1 MTEQE
6 FAGLKL
12 GDVVAARPGDRYV
25 VTEVR
30 SDGVIA
36 VKTTELRDTTGW
48 FMSRSRQGGDPLK
61 ERGLS
66 GLVAGDMIT
75 QEHGLTHIVA
85 SNEGGVSVTLVISVK
100 LWRPTDWALVSK

>member
-1 MTEQE
+1 MTDQE
-6 FAGLKL
+6 FEGLKI
-12 GDVVAARPGDRYV
+12 GDVVAARKGDHYV

-36 VKTTELRDTTGW
+36 VKTMELKDPAGW
-48 FMSRSRQGGDPLK
+48 YVSRSRHGGDPLK
-61 ERGLS
+61 VEGLG

-85 SNEGGVSVTLVISVK
+85 SASEGSVTLFINVK
-100 LWRPTDWALVSK
+100 LWRPTDWELVR